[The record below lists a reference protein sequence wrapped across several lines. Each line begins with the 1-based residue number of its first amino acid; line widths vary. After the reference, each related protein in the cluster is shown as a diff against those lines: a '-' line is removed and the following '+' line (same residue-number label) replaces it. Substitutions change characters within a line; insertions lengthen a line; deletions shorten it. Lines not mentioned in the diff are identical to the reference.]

1 MMKSLV
7 TLTRQLMG
15 TVTTGQ
21 MELEQYALLQH
32 QVGERGTYV
41 RRCYGGGQGVQ
52 PISLVF
58 VQSLELLSRVEL
70 TSREML

>member
-41 RRCYGGGQGVQ
+41 
-52 PISLVF
+52 
-58 VQSLELLSRVEL
+58 
-70 TSREML
+70 

>member
-32 QVGERGTYV
+32 QVGERGTCV
-41 RRCYGGGQGVQ
+41 RLCYGGGQGVQ